1 MHEQLQFSDY
11 SEWLDEGTEALVRDI
26 ADRATAKQAV
36 GEPVRASQYEL
47 EISHDDDLGVYRAS
61 ISDDVV
67 ANLSYKVVGHRV
79 VLLSTSVLPQFRN
92 HGIAT
97 ALIGH
102 ALDDIR
108 GTGRTVTIICPAVR
122 EFMDHYRS
130 TRTCSTRTGPASA
143 RRPAPADSASPRYST
158 VPRKDRRRA

>member
-1 MHEQLQFSDY
+1 MSTPSETWRPMHQQFQFSDY

-47 EISHDDDLGVYRAS
+47 EISHDDDLGVYRAG
-61 ISDDVV
+61 ISDGVV

-122 EFMDHYRS
+122 EFMDHYPQYEDLLDKNRPGVRS
-130 TRTCSTRTGPASA
+130 QA
-143 RRPAPADSASPRYST
+143 RAGGLSQP
-158 VPRKDRRRA
+158 